1 MTPAKGVVGSLEV
14 GRLEVGSLE
23 VGRRDSS
30 VSLFATS
37 PTFSSFFST
46 PDPEGD
52 RRDSTV
58 AMPDYQKWKT
68 QLFD

>member
-1 MTPAKGVVGSLEV
+1 MTPAKGVV

-23 VGRRDSS
+23 VGRLEVGRRDSS
-30 VSLFATS
+30 VFATS

-58 AMPDYQKWKT
+58 ALPDYQKWKT

>member
-1 MTPAKGVVGSLEV
+1 MTPAKGVV

-30 VSLFATS
+30 VFATS
-37 PTFSSFFST
+37 PTFSSSFST

-58 AMPDYQKWKT
+58 ALPDYQKWKT

>member
-1 MTPAKGVVGSLEV
+1 MTPAKGVVGRLEV
-14 GRLEVGSLE
+14 GRLE

-58 AMPDYQKWKT
+58 A
-68 QLFD
+68 

>member
-1 MTPAKGVVGSLEV
+1 MTPAKGVVGRLEV
-14 GRLEVGSLE
+14 GRLEVGRLE
-23 VGRRDSS
+23 GGRRDSS

-37 PTFSSFFST
+37 PTSSFFST

-58 AMPDYQKWKT
+58 A
-68 QLFD
+68 

>member
-14 GRLEVGSLE
+14 GR
-23 VGRRDSS
+23 RDSS
-30 VSLFATS
+30 VFATS

-58 AMPDYQKWKT
+58 A
-68 QLFD
+68 

>member
-1 MTPAKGVVGSLEV
+1 MTPAKGVVGRLEV
-14 GRLEVGSLE
+14 GRLE

-30 VSLFATS
+30 VSVFATS
-37 PTFSSFFST
+37 PTFSSSFFST

-58 AMPDYQKWKT
+58 A
-68 QLFD
+68 